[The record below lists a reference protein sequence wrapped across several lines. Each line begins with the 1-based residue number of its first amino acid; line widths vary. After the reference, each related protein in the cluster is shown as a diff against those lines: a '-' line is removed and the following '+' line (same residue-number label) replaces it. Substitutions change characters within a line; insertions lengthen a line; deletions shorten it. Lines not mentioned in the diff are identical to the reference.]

1 MKNEINKTIPYFN
14 EKAKFKLRE
23 SKKIIINQNLLYIK
37 SVLYKNFINLEN
49 KYNQVSIISLNFY
62 GVEQENN
69 NLL

>member
-49 KYNQVSIISLNFY
+49 KYNHGVDNISKFLSCRTRK
-62 GVEQENN
+62 
-69 NLL
+69 